1 MKEGVL
7 FLLQRATA
15 LLLAPLVLA
24 HLALVLYATQGGLS
38 AAEILARTRGS
49 LLWGGFYG
57 LFVLAVAIHG
67 AIGLRAILAE
77 WTGLRGRTLEGIT
90 LAVALLLLVLGLRA
104 VRAVVGAP

>member
-1 MKEGVL
+1 MKESVL

-15 LLLAPLVLA
+15 LVLAPLVLV

-49 LLWGGFYG
+49 LSWGGFYG
-57 LFVLAVAIHG
+57 LFVIAVAVH
-67 AIGLRAILAE
+67 AALGLRTVLAE
-77 WTGLRGRTLEGIT
+77 WTALRGRMLDRVTLVIGG
-90 LAVALLLLVLGLRA
+90 ALLLAGLWA